1 MSQPQITVALCTYN
15 PRADYLE
22 RTIEGVRRQTLPQ
35 EEWEFLLI
43 DNSSQPPLEGR
54 VNLEGLPRARA
65 VVEKEPGLSHARR
78 RAFQEA
84 KGVLIVNLDDD
95 VVLNPD
101 YLAQAKKIALEK
113 PFLGVCGCQVK
124 PEFEAPPIRPPA
136 EYYGA
141 ERKVPQA
148 IWSSDPE
155 HYASN
160 PWGLGSVLKRDVAL
174 ACAEKT
180 TKDPRFS
187 VVGRK
192 PGKLFACG
200 DDDIAMTACDLGLGK
215 GVFPELKVTH
225 LIPKTKMT
233 DEFQIKNAQGKGYSA
248 TMLAFL
254 RQGLLPAP
262 GGLLARLNRLYRLS
276 RMSPRRRAEGR
287 AIDEG
292 VEEAVRD
299 MQKWGWLRSN

>member
-1 MSQPQITVALCTYN
+1 MSNPLITVALCTYN

-22 RTIEGVRRQTLPQ
+22 RTLEGVRKQTLPQ

-43 DNSSQPPLEGR
+43 DNKSQPPLEGR
-54 VNLEGLPRARA
+54 VDLAGLPRARM

-84 KGVLIVNLDDD
+84 KGELIVNLDDD
-95 VVLNPD
+95 VVLDPD

-160 PWGLGSVLKRDVAL
+160 PWGLGSVLKRGVAL
-174 ACAEKT
+174 AYAKKT

-192 PGKLFACG
+192 PGKLFACE

-225 LIPKTKMT
+225 LIPKTRMT

-248 TMLAFL
+248 TILGFL
-254 RQGLLPAP
+254 RQGRLPP
-262 GGLLARLNRLYRLS
+262 PRGLLARLNRFYRLS
-276 RMSPRRRAEGR
+276 RMSPRRRAEER

-299 MQKWGWLRSN
+299 MQKWGWLRPN